1 MDCTFKISAENY
13 IKNSH
18 QISNNFLKIFF
29 CRTVLSFNI
38 ARPIDVIAVA
48 AATTRI
54 AIVTGAYPLK
64 GQYRILKFNIL
75 FQSFT
80 FLPICYK
87 ILPGYL

>member
-1 MDCTFKISAENY
+1 MDCIFEISAENY
-13 IKNSH
+13 IKNNY

-29 CRTVLSFNI
+29 CRPVLSFNI

-48 AATTRI
+48 AATTRT
-54 AIVTGAYPLK
+54 AIVTGTYPLK
-64 GQYRILKFNIL
+64 GQYRILKFNFL

-87 ILPGYL
+87 ILPGT